1 MGFWSKLAGI
11 GLGAAGVVTGNPG
24 LIIAGGTMIAGD
36 MSKDATNKAVSQQQ
50 QATDKALGVQQGMYQ
65 QNRADLSPFMSL
77 GTGAAG
83 MLGHGLG
90 LSAPSAG
97 PIGTTSGVIPGMS
110 SLMTPQTAV
119 PKPGATEE
127 QAALGRR
134 PNPGTV
140 MSEAQQQTASGY
152 QRMHTPTG
160 QTVMVPPNMV
170 QQALQR
176 GGRMA

>member
-1 MGFWSKLAGI
+1 
-11 GLGAAGVVTGNPG
+11 
-24 LIIAGGTMIAGD
+24 
-36 MSKDATNKAVSQQQ
+36 
-50 QATDKALGVQQGMYQ
+50 
-65 QNRADLSPFMSL
+65 
-77 GTGAAG
+77 
-83 MLGHGLG
+83 
-90 LSAPSAG
+90 
-97 PIGTTSGVIPGMS
+97 
-110 SLMTPQTAV
+110 MTPQTAV

-152 QRMHTPTG
+152 QRMQTPTG